1 MATRIRAIYENGVF
15 RPLDEINLTEGKQVD
30 LIIQLVNEK
39 AMIREGLKDADYIQW
54 PDPTTNPNP
63 EVEAEAEAIFHAY
76 KGDIPLSQLIIE
88 ERGEA

>member
-1 MATRIRAIYENGVF
+1 MATRIRAIYENGIF
-15 RPLDEINLTEGKQVD
+15 RPLDEINLAEGKHVE

-39 AMIREGLKDADYIQW
+39 ALIRGELKDADYIQW
-54 PDPTTNPNP
+54 PDPNANPNP
-63 EVEAEAEAIFHAY
+63 EIEAEAEEIFHAY